1 MRTSDIA
8 FSDLLLLVHV
18 RHHWLDDVDVS
29 DGSVRNYACK
39 HLLQMSFTRVAL
51 AAISRTPPR
60 LTDV

>member
-29 DGSVRNYACK
+29 DGSVRMQAP
-39 HLLQMSFTRVAL
+39 
-51 AAISRTPPR
+51 AADVIHQGRTSSH
-60 LTDV
+60 